1 MVVLAG
7 ALALAVPAV
16 NVAVHSG
23 GVRTV
28 AVEPGGSIWRLAVDT
43 RERAGASASAWFFV
57 DRRDGRG
64 ERLGTSRVR
73 YRFNCQ
79 GRRAQ
84 RLERVDLAVNGRVVG
99 RLGAHAEG
107 PAGRG
112 TLAGKLL
119 EAACG

>member
-1 MVVLAG
+1 MIALAG
-7 ALALAVPAV
+7 ALSLATSALSLAIQ
-16 NVAVHSG
+16 SD

-28 AVEPGGSIWRLAVDT
+28 AVEAGGSVWRLATGT
-43 RERAGASASAWFFV
+43 RERVGVTASAWFFV
-57 DRRDGRG
+57 DRRDAQG

-84 RLERVDLAVNGRVVG
+84 RLERVDLAANGRVVS
-99 RLGAHAEG
+99 RSSAQTEG

-112 TLAGKLL
+112 TFTGKLL
-119 EAACG
+119 EAACA